1 MYKLFW
7 QFIAVSMASSSS
19 CPSHIKIKVDPID
32 SDVLWMQP
40 KHVSEH
46 LECRRRSEIT
56 YQTSCPYVSRGRKNF
71 RANFSFSSTIW
82 FRLDYQ
88 DGILKNKCLVN

>member
-1 MYKLFW
+1 MLELEDKN
-7 QFIAVSMASSSS
+7 FIKNIIIFLLNNKKSMIHIRRCRIQVSYMDISIGVTMASSSS

-46 LECRRRSEIT
+46 LECIRS
-56 YQTSCPYVSRGRKNF
+56 
-71 RANFSFSSTIW
+71 SF
-82 FRLDYQ
+82 
-88 DGILKNKCLVN
+88 K